1 MQVNTLRTPE
11 TTALTMLSEV
21 SQCLIGPEPFQAQ
34 IDTALQSI
42 GQHLQVSRAYIFL
55 DSTDGSTTSNAFEW
69 CHEGIA
75 SQISGLQNIPYATI
89 PSWRRM
95 LHENGRVFSEDIQEL
110 PKDVRTIL
118 EPQGI
123 RSLIVYPLHQGKEI
137 FGFVGFDECV
147 RKREWSPVELEV
159 LCSLSGIL
167 SAALQRKQLQER
179 EQKAL
184 RKFSSFFANNPAPM
198 VISSFPERRILE
210 VNEAFISKLGYERSE
225 LIGRTSTYLGYFT
238 QPAQQL
244 MLQQALE
251 KYGHVQNMELEI
263 RCKSGKKLHGLLSG
277 ELLND
282 FGKISS
288 LLVLIDITPQIELSQ
303 LLSQERLRLEQ
314 IIASTQ
320 LGTWEWNISDGHL
333 ILNDRWASICGY
345 TLSELQPISIDTW
358 TQLAHPDDLNISEL
372 ALQRHFRKETEYYEC
387 ECRVKHRDGH
397 WVWVLDRG
405 KVIQW
410 NPDGTPQL
418 MFGTHTDISV
428 HKAMEEKIREAAIR
442 DPLTNIYN
450 RRFFFDQ
457 LQICIAETER
467 THIPFSIAIL
477 DIDFFKHINDQ
488 HGHPA
493 GDQVLI
499 DFTRIIAGQIRAYD
513 LLGRYGGEEF
523 IILFRGIG
531 EQTALERVRHI
542 LDTVRS
548 AIIYHNSATITFT
561 FSAGVVGSDNLPS
574 QQYSLETLIDLADQR
589 LYFAKNQGRNRVN
602 VSQ

>member
-1 MQVNTLRTPE
+1 
-11 TTALTMLSEV
+11 MLSEV
-21 SQCLIGPEPFQAQ
+21 SLSLIGPEPFQAQ
-34 IDTALQSI
+34 IDTALQII
-42 GQHLQVSRAYIFL
+42 GRHLQVSRAYIFI
-55 DSTDGSTTSNAFEW
+55 DNANNTTSNAFEW
-69 CHEGIA
+69 CHDGIA
-75 SQISGLQNIPYATI
+75 PQISELQNIPYSII

-95 LHENGRVFSEDIQEL
+95 LHENGRVFSEDIHKL
-110 PKDVRTIL
+110 PEDVRAVL

-123 RSLIVYPLHQGKEI
+123 RSLIVYPLQQGKDI

-147 RKREWSPVELEV
+147 RIREWSPAELEV
-159 LCSLSGIL
+159 LRTLSGIF

-184 RKFSSFFANNPAPM
+184 RKFSSFFASNPAPM

-225 LIGRTSTYLGYFT
+225 LIGRTSNYFGFFT
-238 QPAQQL
+238 QPAQQQ

-251 KYGHVQNMELEI
+251 KHGHVQNMELEI
-263 RCKSGKKLHGLLSG
+263 RCKSGKTLHGLLSG

-282 FGKISS
+282 FGQISS
-288 LLVLIDITPQIELSQ
+288 LLVLVDITPQIELTQ

-320 LGTWEWNISDGHL
+320 LGTWEWNITDGHL

-345 TLSELQPISIDTW
+345 TLNELQPISIDTW
-358 TQLAHPDDLNISEL
+358 NKLAHPDDLQNSEQ
-372 ALQRHFRKETEYYEC
+372 ALQRHFRKESEYYEC
-387 ECRVKHRDGH
+387 ECRLRHRDGH

-405 KVIQW
+405 KVIEW
-410 NPDGTPQL
+410 NSDGTPRL
-418 MFGTHTDISV
+418 MFGTHADISA
-428 HKAMEEKIREAAIR
+428 HKEMEEKIREASIR
-442 DPLTNIYN
+442 DPLTNIFN

-457 LQICIAETER
+457 LQICLAETER
-467 THIPFSIAIL
+467 THVPFSIAIL
-477 DIDFFKHINDQ
+477 DIDFFKRINDQ
-488 HGHPA
+488 YGHPA

-499 DFTRIIAGQIRAYD
+499 DFTRIIASQIRTYD

-561 FSAGVVGSDNLPS
+561 FSAGVVGSDNLS
-574 QQYSLETLIDLADQR
+574 NMHCSLETLIDLADQR